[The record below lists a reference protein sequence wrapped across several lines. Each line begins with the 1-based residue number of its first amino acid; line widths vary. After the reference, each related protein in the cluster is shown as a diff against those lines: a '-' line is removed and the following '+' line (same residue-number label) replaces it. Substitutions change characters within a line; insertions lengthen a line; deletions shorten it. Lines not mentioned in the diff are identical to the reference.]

1 MSAQLSSVRVGVC
14 VSGDRDDAY
23 RVFDVLKAAF
33 PATDAGV
40 REKAAASPPGAA
52 AHGPTVWSIV
62 VEATGRGSVAGPVG
76 LDEPIAVD
84 LFGTDPELRWVRDVL
99 ESAFGIESEHHVSGE
114 HEMEVR
120 LRLSPP
126 VTT

>member
-1 MSAQLSSVRVGVC
+1 MSAQLSSARVGVC

-33 PATDAGV
+33 PATNAGV
-40 REKAAASPPGAA
+40 REKATVSPPDAA

-62 VEATGRGSVAGPVG
+62 VEASGRGTAEGPVG

-84 LFGTDPELRWVRDVL
+84 LYGTGPELRWVRDVL
-99 ESAFGIESEHHVSGE
+99 ESAFGIDSEQHVSGE

-120 LRLSPP
+120 LRLSPT
-126 VTT
+126 VTR